1 MGCKKLSLTVIGL
14 LLSVSALG
22 QVTYNL
28 DQAKKEIIS
37 SNTSVAIAYENY
49 IRAQKEAKATTL
61 ALLPSFSLELFLM
74 DYQYVVL
81 RSIIPEPSR
90 FFTASASKEL
100 VGAASLNRL
109 IVKRNI
115 LEDFEKNYYLHQM
128 RKSFLPLLAQ
138 EVVILEEL
146 ESDTL
151 EAYELG
157 AVEFA
162 QYYQAKNTALSA
174 RSSYLSA
181 QQLVASDELA
191 IKLTLELSNDTDL
204 YLEQEE
210 LYNGTLDFPSN
221 SQDAQSIAINNS
233 KEIETFDYT
242 IAAARKMKKGVAIS
256 WLSWGGV
263 GFDYFARNSVA
274 SSSIRQLQNERT
286 KAVYETKNQVSKYY
300 QLIDNQKQKIA
311 IQERLVA
318 MSEENYNNK
327 VESFNDLRGTKVDVK
342 KAQLSL
348 FRANRQLT
356 SLNYEL
362 EILYISLKR
371 ILGTTMIS
379 NEVPQA

>member
-1 MGCKKLSLTVIGL
+1 MGCRKLGL
-14 LLSVSALG
+14 AVVGVLLSVSSFG
-22 QVTYNL
+22 QVTYDL
-28 DQAKKEIIS
+28 LQAKKEIMS
-37 SNTSVAIAYENY
+37 NNTSVAIAYENY
-49 IRAQKEAKATTL
+49 VRAQQEAKAAKL
-61 ALLPSFSLELFLM
+61 SLLPSFSLELFLM

-109 IVKRNI
+109 IVQRNI
-115 LEDFEKNYYLHQM
+115 LEDFEKNYFLHQM
-128 RKSFLPLLAQ
+128 RKNFLPLLAQ

-157 AVEFA
+157 AVDFA
-162 QYYQAKNTALSA
+162 EYYQTKNTALNA
-174 RSSYLSA
+174 RSSYLGA
-181 QQLVASDELA
+181 QQLVASDELG
-191 IKLTLELSNDTDL
+191 IKLTLELSNETDIL
-204 YLEQEE
+204 LEQEE
-210 LYNGTLDFPSN
+210 LYNANLDYPETSEE
-221 SQDAQSIAINNS
+221 AQSIAVNNS

-256 WLSWGGV
+256 WLSWSGV
-263 GFDYFARNSVA
+263 GFDYFARNAIA

-300 QLIDNQKQKIA
+300 QLIDNQKKKIE
-311 IQERLVA
+311 IQERLA
-318 MSEENYNNK
+318 EMSQANFDNKLEN
-327 VESFNDLRGTKVDVK
+327 FNELRGTKVEVK
-342 KAQLSL
+342 KAQLAL
-348 FRANRQLT
+348 FRAQRDLT

-371 ILGTTMIS
+371 VLGTTMIS

>member
-221 SQDAQSIAINNS
+221 STAPNS
-233 KEIETFDYT
+233 
-242 IAAARKMKKGVAIS
+242 
-256 WLSWGGV
+256 
-263 GFDYFARNSVA
+263 
-274 SSSIRQLQNERT
+274 
-286 KAVYETKNQVSKYY
+286 
-300 QLIDNQKQKIA
+300 
-311 IQERLVA
+311 
-318 MSEENYNNK
+318 
-327 VESFNDLRGTKVDVK
+327 
-342 KAQLSL
+342 
-348 FRANRQLT
+348 
-356 SLNYEL
+356 
-362 EILYISLKR
+362 
-371 ILGTTMIS
+371 
-379 NEVPQA
+379 